1 MHMMR
6 VKHSERAQVLVEC
19 TSRARLQ
26 AFLPLWQAQLIA
38 QKSRLTWLIEV
49 DPAEI

>member
-1 MHMMR
+1 MIR
-6 VKHSERAQVLVEC
+6 IKHSERAQVLIEC

-26 AFLPLWQAQLIA
+26 AFLPLWQTALIA

-49 DPAEI
+49 DPSEI